1 MNKNIPVLITFPQPG
16 GPQSIIEGIS
26 SASSRVLSRLFS
38 PSTFDCPTY
47 SAKVFGRIL
56 SASGRNWLF
65 FDFWPSFFPEE
76 DEVELWPEMEL
87 LVPEGRPG
95 LFSVLLG
102 SDLELFGASFCFNLL
117 EGGFASEFPAKFEKL
132 LDKLLFRVPVAGLVI
147 NELLTFLSLLLP
159 KKPDDLCN
167 KLPFPK
173 GGLFIQS
180 GRLFVPGGVHRFSF
194 GGEASFAFRH
204 LFTCS
209 FTEEAEKKLPQ
220 IGQST
225 WLACDIANHTN
236 SPIIEITYIFRPTAV
251 ACSVYLFPSSGQ
263 QTSKLRWRHECLG
276 KVKWRLASDHTSG
289 IHA

>member
-1 MNKNIPVLITFPQPG
+1 MKIVHGLGVSDLSTTSPPSQAVNKNIPVLITFPQPG

-225 WLACDIANHTN
+225 
-236 SPIIEITYIFRPTAV
+236 
-251 ACSVYLFPSSGQ
+251 
-263 QTSKLRWRHECLG
+263 
-276 KVKWRLASDHTSG
+276 
-289 IHA
+289 